1 MTSQTPQFL
10 KSVKTE
16 PMETSNQSFTYGP
29 PQPPAD
35 IKPVLPPGFSL
46 VQAPPPGCIPVQAP
60 PPGCVPVQA
69 PPPGCVPVQMNQ
81 LGLPPGQ
88 AQALQQVN
96 NLNLFF

>member
-1 MTSQTPQFL
+1 MSNQTPQFL

-16 PMETSNQSFTYGP
+16 PMDTSNQSFTYGQS
-29 PQPPAD
+29 QPPAD

-46 VQAPPPGCIPVQAP
+46 
-60 PPGCVPVQA
+60 VQA

-88 AQALQQVN
+88 AQALQQVRN
-96 NLNLFF
+96 

>member
-1 MTSQTPQFL
+1 MTSQTPQFV

-35 IKPVLPPGFSL
+35 IKPVLPPGFS
-46 VQAPPPGCIPVQAP
+46 IVQAP

-88 AQALQQVN
+88 AQALQQVT
-96 NLNLFF
+96 NLNLSFSFFKRGINM